1 MGRILSDS
9 GRKRQTIKNIGCTS
23 MMASRKDIDSDQDFP
38 EALTLLLLS
47 FIVCKRS
54 MQGLIVRLG

>member
-1 MGRILSDS
+1 
-9 GRKRQTIKNIGCTS
+9 
-23 MMASRKDIDSDQDFP
+23 MASRKDIDSDQDFP